1 MKRALSLVLAGTA
14 LAGAGPVLAEDL
26 EPKAFATAFPSTT
39 PKGFENLEE
48 PMPVV
53 VDIYFGGVLIGSTS
67 GVQEP
72 GYFTFDAP
80 ENVVALMRGVENPGS
95 IIAALTGRLTSNA
108 AFVCAPSTNE
118 GCGSLTPQVAGIIH
132 DPASFRVEIFVAQD
146 LMTVVSLQ
154 DSGYLSV
161 PNAGLSLISNITGS
175 FAGVQGRTNYALQ
188 NRSIVSYRNARLQ
201 SELNQSEQFG
211 FQTQILAGEVDAG
224 RLRYRGGLMFSDP
237 LAFTG
242 QARIYGASVG
252 SQFDTQADGDS
263 VFSLPLVIFLSRR
276 AQVNTYRDGRLLG
289 SALYDAGNQT
299 IDTSGFPAGAY
310 NVTLEIV
317 DDNGATRTEIR
328 FFTKDRNLP
337 PVGKGAFSLTAG
349 ALTLDRRDMLPE
361 FGDDLFLQGTFGYR
375 LGDRF
380 AVEGGGL
387 LVGSDFVL
395 EGGASYLADGF
406 TSRLVGLAGN
416 QGNYGLIAN
425 FSWFDLRD
433 VSVNGFLRRT
443 WGPGFGELSTR
454 NRLGLTP
461 INDINL
467 LVGESTQAGGN
478 IGLRI
483 GNANIRFD
491 GLYFKSPN
499 SDAFYSFGP
508 SFDYTWRP
516 VRNAKFLLFADSRR
530 SNDRWDSRVGI
541 RIDFLRNN
549 LAVFSETAGAYRK
562 RNGLGESGA
571 IGNVLA
577 TYSNPSVLRGDLSLA
592 AGYARDLDNDR
603 VRAEAN
609 FGSQYGR
616 FAGQAEHV
624 FDTLNGSGTRYS
636 ANFATSL
643 VAAGGDTTV
652 GGSDVG
658 DSGIVAT
665 LAGGAG
671 DLVVDVLIDNTPR
684 ARLVS
689 GQSLPIFLAPY
700 RSYSVRIVP
709 VSGQTARFDTRTREV
724 SLYRGNMELLKW
736 EVVLTRAVFG
746 RLVDPAGK
754 PVSNSVITGDFD
766 FMQTDANGYFQ
777 GEIATGDRFV
787 VRQQGR
793 KICAL
798 RLVLPTKDVPLKRL
812 GDVLCDIT
820 LPPNSERNQ

>member
-1 MKRALSLVLAGTA
+1 
-14 LAGAGPVLAEDL
+14 
-26 EPKAFATAFPSTT
+26 
-39 PKGFENLEE
+39 
-48 PMPVV
+48 
-53 VDIYFGGVLIGSTS
+53 
-67 GVQEP
+67 
-72 GYFTFDAP
+72 
-80 ENVVALMRGVENPGS
+80 
-95 IIAALTGRLTSNA
+95 
-108 AFVCAPSTNE
+108 
-118 GCGSLTPQVAGIIH
+118 
-132 DPASFRVEIFVAQD
+132 
-146 LMTVVSLQ
+146 
-154 DSGYLSV
+154 
-161 PNAGLSLISNITGS
+161 
-175 FAGVQGRTNYALQ
+175 
-188 NRSIVSYRNARLQ
+188 
-201 SELNQSEQFG
+201 
-211 FQTQILAGEVDAG
+211 
-224 RLRYRGGLMFSDP
+224 
-237 LAFTG
+237 
-242 QARIYGASVG
+242 
-252 SQFDTQADGDS
+252 
-263 VFSLPLVIFLSRR
+263 
-276 AQVNTYRDGRLLG
+276 
-289 SALYDAGNQT
+289 
-299 IDTSGFPAGAY
+299 
-310 NVTLEIV
+310 
-317 DDNGATRTEIR
+317 
-328 FFTKDRNLP
+328 
-337 PVGKGAFSLTAG
+337 
-349 ALTLDRRDMLPE
+349 
-361 FGDDLFLQGTFGYR
+361 
-375 LGDRF
+375 
-380 AVEGGGL
+380 
-387 LVGSDFVL
+387 
-395 EGGASYLADGF
+395 
-406 TSRLVGLAGN
+406 
-416 QGNYGLIAN
+416 
-425 FSWFDLRD
+425 
-433 VSVNGFLRRT
+433 
-443 WGPGFGELSTR
+443 
-454 NRLGLTP
+454 
-461 INDINL
+461 
-467 LVGESTQAGGN
+467 
-478 IGLRI
+478 
-483 GNANIRFD
+483 
-491 GLYFKSPN
+491 
-499 SDAFYSFGP
+499 
-508 SFDYTWRP
+508 
-516 VRNAKFLLFADSRR
+516 LLFADSRR